1 MTDPV
6 DPPRLADSPTAGP
19 EGLRD
24 LLGAARRDVGSD
36 QQLARLADRLG
47 PLLAPPAAA
56 AAVGMSAVA
65 KLKLGAAGVALIVA
79 GGGAWML
86 SAPQPGPPPAP
97 VSPAAPHS
105 AAQPPPAAPQ
115 AASGAPASAVIAAPD
130 PVRAVSEPSA
140 DAPSTKPAP
149 SVALSEAELLEQA
162 RRALKGDPARAL
174 SRANEHRAR
183 FPRGVL
189 VQEREVIAIQA
200 LRQMGRSAEAE
211 RRAEAFEKAFPGSP
225 FQRKLKASP

>member
-1 MTDPV
+1 MTDPM
-6 DPPRLADSPTAGP
+6 DPPRLADSPAAGP

-56 AAVGMSAVA
+56 AAVGMSALA
-65 KLKLGAAGVALIVA
+65 KLGAASVALIVA

-97 VSPAAPHS
+97 VSPAAPRS
-105 AAQPPPAAPQ
+105 AEQPPAA
-115 AASGAPASAVIAAPD
+115 ATGAAPAATAAAVVAPD
-130 PVRAVSEPSA
+130 PAPAASSRST
-140 DAPSTKPAP
+140 DAPPSKPAP
-149 SVALSEAELLEQA
+149 SVAFSEAEVLEQA

-174 SRANEHRAR
+174 TRANEHRSR

-189 VQEREVIAIQA
+189 AQEREVIAIQA